1 MVSTQGCQLFLFYW
15 GLRNLLIYL
24 KLSLLGS
31 GVYMSVLFSF
41 FKNDSI
47 FFMAEE
53 EILKLEKYEDK

>member
-15 GLRNLLIYL
+15 GSRNLLIYL